1 MPRIEGSTKGAPKP
15 AGPYSQA
22 IRNGPVVSV
31 AGMVGVDPTTR
42 NLVGDD
48 VGSQTIRAL
57 ANAEAALLSCGATM
71 SDVVRTDVYLASMTD
86 LPAMN
91 AAYESVF
98 RPPYPT
104 RTTVGVDLPNDYK
117 VEVTVFAVVM
127 A

>member
-1 MPRIEGSTKGAPKP
+1 
-15 AGPYSQA
+15 
-22 IRNGPVVSV
+22 
-31 AGMVGVDPTTR
+31 
-42 NLVGDD
+42 VGDD

-91 AAYESVF
+91 AAYESLF